1 MIVTGAQYTAD
12 RAADM
17 TRHFTREEVSR
28 RRERQ
33 DAAII
38 IDNVVYDVTDFL
50 EHHPG
55 GVEVLLDNA
64 GKDASKC
71 FADVGH
77 SEDAK
82 LWRAQYKVGE
92 VVAEERWE
100 VVTPL
105 SSEEGEGSTDYTLK
119 GLLDVLLPPVLMAA
133 VAFLTYN
140 YLLS

>member
-1 MIVTGAQYTAD
+1 
-12 RAADM
+12 M
-17 TRHFTREEVSR
+17 TRYFTREEVSR
-28 RRERQ
+28 RNHRQ

-55 GVEVLLDNA
+55 GIEVLLDNA

-92 VVAEERWE
+92 VVADERWQ
-100 VVTPL
+100 VVAPV
-105 SSEEGEGSTDYTLK
+105 SSEQGEDSAEYTLK
-119 GLLDVLLPPVLMAA
+119 GLLDVLLPPLFMGA
-133 VAFLTYN
+133 VALVTYN